1 MPNRLAA
8 STSPYLLQHAD
19 NPVDWWEWTPQALQA
34 ARDRDVP
41 ILLSV
46 GYSACHWCHVM
57 AHESFEDDVTAA
69 VMNEH
74 FVCIKVDREERPDVD
89 AVYMEAT
96 QAMTG
101 HGGWPMTVFLT
112 PDAEP
117 IYCGTYFPPA
127 PRQGMPS
134 FGMVLDAVDSAWRER
149 RADVVQAG
157 HRVAAQLRAP
167 RSYGDAAAL
176 SAEVLDAAVDSLRRS
191 YDSDAGGFDGAPKF
205 PPSMLLEF
213 LLRHHAR
220 TGATD
225 VLRMVEH
232 TCERMARGGMYDQ
245 LAGGFARYSV
255 DGQWVVPHFEKM
267 LYDNA
272 LLLRVYVHLWR
283 ATGSSLARR
292 VATETADFLLRDLG
306 TADGGFA
313 AALDADTDG
322 VEGLTYA
329 WTPAQLTE
337 ELGDADGRWA
347 GELLWVGE
355 QGTFEHGSS
364 VLQLRADPD
373 DPQRWA
379 AIRDRLL
386 QARLRRPQP
395 GRDDKVVA
403 AWNGLAIAALAD
415 AGVLLDVPSYV
426 EAATAAGQL
435 LLRQHLVDGR
445 LRRAARAGA
454 VGVHAG
460 VLEDYADCADGLLAL
475 HQATGQGRWLAA
487 ATGLLDTALERF
499 AGPDGRFFDTAD
511 DAEQLLRRP
520 EDPADGPVP
529 SGTAALCGALVTSSA
544 LTGSSSHRDAAE
556 AALTR
561 IVPLLARAPRAA
573 GWAAAVGE
581 ALLAGPLEVAVAG
594 APGPARAELAAL
606 ARHSTAPGA
615 VVVVGEPDATGVPLL
630 AGRPEIDGRPAAYVC
645 RNFTCQV
652 PVTEPAEL
660 AGQLPGAQP
669 G

>member
-1 MPNRLAA
+1 
-8 STSPYLLQHAD
+8 
-19 NPVDWWEWTPQALQA
+19 
-34 ARDRDVP
+34 
-41 ILLSV
+41 
-46 GYSACHWCHVM
+46 
-57 AHESFEDDVTAA
+57 
-69 VMNEH
+69 
-74 FVCIKVDREERPDVD
+74 
-89 AVYMEAT
+89 
-96 QAMTG
+96 
-101 HGGWPMTVFLT
+101 WPMTVFLT

-117 IYCGTYFPPA
+117 IYCGTYFPPG

-157 HRVAAQLRAP
+157 RRVAAQLRAP
-167 RSYGDAAAL
+167 RSYGDAVAL
-176 SAEVLDAAVDSLRRS
+176 SVEVLDAAVDSLRRS

-220 TGATD
+220 TGAAD
-225 VLRMVEH
+225 ALRMVEH
-232 TCERMARGGMYDQ
+232 SCERMARGGMYDQ

-306 TADGGFA
+306 TTDGGFA

-337 ELGDADGRWA
+337 VLGEPDGRWA
-347 GELLWVGE
+347 GELLGVGE

-386 QARLRRPQP
+386 LARRRRPQP
-395 GRDDKVVA
+395 GLDDKVVA
-403 AWNGLAIAALAD
+403 AWNGLAIAALSE
-415 AGVLLDVPSYV
+415 AGVLLDVPAYV
-426 EAATAAGQL
+426 EAATRAAEL

-445 LRRAARAGA
+445 LRRAARVGA

-520 EDPADGPVP
+520 EDPADGPAP

-544 LTGSSSHRDAAE
+544 LTGSSAHRDAAE

-561 IVPLLARAPRAA
+561 IAPLLTRAPRAA

-615 VVVVGEPDATGVPLL
+615 VVVVGEPDAAGVPLL

-645 RNFTCQV
+645 RNFTCRA
-652 PVTEPAEL
+652 PVTEPAEFAEQL
-660 AGQLPGAQP
+660 RAAWAG
-669 G
+669 